1 MVNWNYVKLVYGDN
15 TLDHIAPHNV
25 SLSEVHNVIEGYFI
39 PTRIIVRGI
48 LRYLILGES
57 YGRVLIVILE
67 PVGTN
72 EMLLITAF
80 DAPDSKKNLYRKKTK
95 T

>member
-1 MVNWNYVKLVYGDN
+1 
-15 TLDHIAPHNV
+15 V
-25 SLSEVHNVIEGYFI
+25 SLSEVHNVLEGYFI
-39 PTRIIVRGI
+39 PTRIKVHGI

-67 PVGTN
+67 PAGTN
-72 EMLLITAF
+72 KMLLITAF
-80 DAPDSKKNLYRKKTK
+80 DAPDSKKNLYRKKIK

>member
-1 MVNWNYVKLVYGDN
+1 MVNWNNVNIVYGED
-15 TLDHIAPHNV
+15 TFDHIAPHNV
-25 SLSEVHNVIEGYFI
+25 TLSEVHNVLEGYFI
-39 PTRIIVRGI
+39 PTRIKVNGI

-80 DAPDSKKNLYRKKTK
+80 DAPDGKKNLYRKKIK

>member
-1 MVNWNYVKLVYGDN
+1 MVNWTNVKLVYGDN
-15 TLDHIAPHNV
+15 TLVHIAPHNV

-67 PVGTN
+67 PAGTN

-80 DAPDSKKNLYRKKTK
+80 DVPDSKKNPYRKKTK

>member
-1 MVNWNYVKLVYGDN
+1 MIRSNSSRKCKQMVNWSNVKLVYGDN
-15 TLDHIAPHNV
+15 TLDHIAPHKV
-25 SLSEVHNVIEGYFI
+25 SLSEVHNV
-39 PTRIIVRGI
+39 
-48 LRYLILGES
+48 L
-57 YGRVLIVILE
+57 VLIVILE
-67 PVGTN
+67 PAGTN

>member
-1 MVNWNYVKLVYGDN
+1 MVNWNNVKLVYGEN
-15 TLDHIAPHNV
+15 TLDHIAPHKV
-25 SLSEVHNVIEGYFI
+25 SLSEVHNVLEGYFI
-39 PTRIIVRGI
+39 PTRINVRGI

-67 PVGTN
+67 PAGSN
-72 EMLLITAF
+72 EMLLIMAF

>member
-1 MVNWNYVKLVYGDN
+1 MVNWNNIKLVYGEN
-15 TLDHIAPHNV
+15 TLDHIAPHKV
-25 SLSEVHNVIEGYFI
+25 SLSEVHNVLEGYFI
-39 PTRIIVRGI
+39 QTRIKVRGI

-67 PVGTN
+67 PIGTN